1 VLVCAAIIL
10 VPANRLVDI
19 ARGEFVELLVVAEDD
34 DGHIDGAEHR
44 ELMRLLEKTAFALEE
59 GDGAVPV
66 VLDGLDLNLSATHG
80 GWRC

>member
-1 VLVCAAIIL
+1 L

-59 GDGAVPV
+59 GAV
-66 VLDGLDLNLSATHG
+66 A
-80 GWRC
+80 C